1 MVDNSLENGSYG
13 KVSPYARSFSSD
25 YQVVPLLTV
34 GDLVP
39 YLQGQFGSYS
49 SSPEKKFAMP
59 GVPEGLGVIKYEG
72 DLQTDADDR
81 YYVFMS
87 SGLDLIPYK
96 EINTPETVVFTYF
109 NPDREEKIRGA
120 RVSLFEFDQ
129 YWNVIGGKNLIE
141 TITDNFTG
149 ITYSLN
155 LETGFYENPDS
166 PEDLTTSLNSTVDTI
181 LGGLTRFSSS
191 FLAESGFV
199 DSTTN
204 QEAPLYFLSEAG
216 DAPTNRA
223 WVVTVNGAALSLDG
237 LGRYFRS
244 SVVAA
249 SEYRP
254 LVVGTN
260 LSQKTVLLSTENS
273 EDGEVYLWVGNQTPE
288 DPNGL
293 KDGQLYV
300 LQASHPTTGDVYAY
314 ETLDED
320 TLAVVKWV
328 PVPKEVVLPPIT
340 TLSPDQLT
348 DVLSDYVNGL
358 SVDGTARSTNFRRLG
373 DIREDPSQPGVF
385 YFSVIGAP
393 DQTSGGMQDN
403 PLGKLYRLTL
413 NPDDPAGQ
421 GQLENL
427 LAGGYGA
434 GVHYDSLTVLSN
446 GKVLIQEDPGFVE
459 DRDIYTDENR
469 QAYLWQYDPLSDQV
483 SAVAGVA
490 EDDFCDDLGNNP
502 DIPGEWGSAGIVQ
515 VGETNSLLFN
525 VQART
530 DLRLNNLY
538 SEGGQLAML
547 QGIST
552 MNQGLAKFL
561 SGILSIR
568 GQAFNQSEF
577 SSESM
582 SLAEGSGSALQ
593 AVGTL
598 DSGIGTDL
606 PLTRVVVKLKPGINA
621 GEVEKVKTA
630 IGVKSVKVVG
640 LTGAQIWDLGSS
652 SSLDNAISVLNN
664 GQNKSLF
671 QYIEKG
677 SVVGLN
683 KPSKPNPPDLSPKVI
698 PNDPSFTQ
706 LWGLH
711 NIGQSGG
718 TVDADID
725 APEAWD
731 LQTGNSN
738 LRGQA
743 FKQSEFSSESKSL
756 AEGSGSALQAVG
768 ALDSGIGTA
777 LPLTRV
783 IVKLKPGINAS
794 EVEKVKTAIGV
805 KSVKVVGLTGAQ
817 IWDLRSS
824 SSLDNAISVLNNS
837 QNKSLFQ
844 YIEKDSVV
852 GLNRPS
858 KPNRPDLSPKLIPND
873 PGFNQLWGLNNT
885 GQNGGTV
892 DADIDAPE
900 AWDIQTGNPNLVIGV
915 IDTGVDYN
923 HPDLL
928 GNIWTNPGEIANDG
942 IDNDNNGYIDDV
954 RGWDFA
960 YNDNN
965 PSDVDGHG
973 THVSGTIAG
982 KGNNGVGVTGVAWNA
997 KIMPVKF
1004 LNDSGSG
1011 TLSNAILAIDYAT
1024 AKGVQLT
1031 NNSWGGGGYSQAL
1044 YDSINAAGNA
1054 GALFIAAAGN
1064 SAQNA
1069 DVNPMYPAGYNLA
1082 NIISV
1087 ASTTRTDALSSFS
1100 NYGLTSV
1107 DLGAPG
1113 SDIYSSIPGGG
1124 YATYS
1129 GTSMAS
1135 PHVAGAAALLW
1146 SQNPTWTAQQVKNT
1160 LMNTGDAISSL
1171 AGKTVSG
1178 KRLNIF
1184 NALGA
1189 ANLPAVTV
1197 AVSPAT
1203 VQEDGTT
1210 NLVYTFTRSNINLS
1224 SPLTVNFGAS
1234 GTANAAAVGS
1244 DPADYTVLTSSS
1256 VTFNPTTKL
1265 GTVTFAANA
1274 TTATVAVDPIA
1285 DTIAEIQN
1293 ETIALTV
1300 NSGTGYIGGTPTAAT
1315 GTIVSEETLPIFS
1328 NPNAITIPSSG
1339 AGNPYPSTIN
1349 VSGLTGGI
1357 NSLKVTLTGLSHT
1370 WSDDID
1376 VLLVG
1381 PSGAKALL
1389 MSDTGGSNTLNNV
1402 TLVFDPSATGF
1413 LPDDSQI
1420 AGGTYKPT
1428 DFETGDLFNS
1438 PAPIGPYGADFSVFN
1453 NTNPNGTWSLYVMDD
1468 VGGDSGTI
1476 AGGWSL
1482 LIGANPDLQIVTV
1495 AATDAAAA
1503 ETTGTPNPG
1512 QFTLTRTGPTA
1523 SALTV
1528 NVAMGGTATNG
1539 ADYTTIPATVTF
1551 AAGAATA
1558 VVNLSVIDDTFAEG
1572 TETATLTVLAGSG
1585 YTPGSLGNKSN
1596 PAASNGNARV
1606 RPSSSATVSIADNET
1621 GGGEPI
1627 TLNAVDSGWYDSTG
1641 FHSPSNTNYIVG
1653 DLGNPLFRN
1662 WFTFNLPTLTAPI
1675 ITAQLK
1681 VNTFDYG
1688 SLDASETYQLHEITT
1703 AVPTLTAGGSGLTG
1717 IYADLGDG
1725 AIYGSKIYSN
1735 ANDNLITTIDLNAS
1749 AISALTAKSGQ
1760 AFALGGLLATL
1771 DTIGNEEY
1779 VFGFSG
1785 PVPGDI
1791 QLILNTGTLPTVTVV
1806 ATDANAAEG
1815 TPANPGQFTLTRS
1828 GDSAA
1833 ALTVNVALTGT
1844 ATNGTDY
1851 TTIPTTVT
1859 FAADATTA
1867 VVNLAVIDDTLSE
1880 PLETAILTITP
1891 GSGYTVGS
1899 GANATVSIT
1908 DNNPPI
1914 ITVVATDP
1922 SAAETITGT
1931 PTNPGVFTLSR
1942 TGATTSALTV
1952 NLAMS
1957 GMATNGSDYSTIAS
1971 TATFAAGSATAL
1983 VNLNV
1988 IDDTLAEGTETAI
2001 LNLIAGEGYLLGS
2014 SANATV
2020 TIADNEAARPVVTIL
2035 ATDPSAAEKTGT
2047 PNPGVFTLSRTG
2059 ATTSALTVNLTV
2071 SGTATNGSDYSTIA
2085 ATATFAAGSATALVN
2100 VNVTDDILVE
2110 GPESVIV
2117 QVAPGSTYSVG
2128 AASIA
2133 TVTIADNDT
2142 AQPPVITISATDPI
2156 AAEPSDPGQ
2165 FTLSRTGATTSAL
2178 TVNLAVSGTATSGSD
2193 YTDLPATATFAV
2205 GSATALVNLN
2215 VIDDTVAEAPETVS
2229 LTVVPY
2235 TVGVYSVGTAS
2246 TATVTILDDDL
2257 PTISVNATDASAG
2270 ETSNPGVFTLTRTG
2284 TTASALTVNVAMSGT
2299 ATNVT
2304 DYSSIGGAVT
2314 FAPGSATALV
2324 NLTPVDDLVVEGSET
2339 AVLNLLAG
2347 MGYSLV
2353 TAASATV
2360 TIADNDWNGTATG
2373 ETYQGDAGNN
2383 ALNGLGGNDS
2393 LFGGAGNDSLNGGE
2407 GNDNLTG
2414 QGGKDTLV
2422 GGAGADKFNFTALGD
2437 SLLASFDVITD
2448 YAVGEQIDAP
2458 SPVAAITLSAAS
2470 GPAASLTQA
2479 AIQLALPS
2487 AVFTA
2492 NSARAFTVT
2501 GQTGTFIA
2509 LNDGA
2514 AGFNAATDSIL
2525 HLKNYNISG
2534 VNTVTIV

>member
-1 MVDNSLENGSYG
+1 MAGSCLENSSYSPYNG
-13 KVSPYARSFSSD
+13 VSPYVNSLSPD

-34 GDLVP
+34 GDRVP

-59 GVPEGLGVIKYEG
+59 GVPDGLGVVKYDG

-87 SGLDLIPYK
+87 SGIDLIPYK

-109 NPDREEKIRGA
+109 NPGREEKIRGA

-141 TITDNFTG
+141 TITDNSTG

-155 LETGFYENPDS
+155 VNTGFYENPDT
-166 PEDLTTSLNSTVDTI
+166 PGDLTTSLNSTVDTV
-181 LGGLTRFSSS
+181 LGGLARFSSS

-199 DSTTN
+199 DPATN
-204 QEAPLYFLSEAG
+204 QEAPLYFLSEEG
-216 DAPTNRA
+216 EAPTNRA
-223 WVVTVNGAALSLDG
+223 WVVTVKGDALSLDG
-237 LGRYFRS
+237 LGRYTRS

-300 LQASHPTTGDVYAY
+300 LQASHPTTGQVYAY
-314 ETLDED
+314 ETLAEG
-320 TLAVVKWV
+320 TPAVVKWA
-328 PVPKEVVLPPIT
+328 PVPKEIVLPPIT

-358 SVDGTARSTNFRRLG
+358 SIDGIARSTNFRRVG
-373 DIREDPSQPGVF
+373 DIGEDPSQPGVF
-385 YFSVIGAP
+385 YFSVTGAP
-393 DQTSGGMQDN
+393 AQTSDGVQDN
-403 PLGKLYRLTL
+403 PLGKVYRLTL

-427 LAGGYGA
+427 LVGGYGA
-434 GVHYDSLTVLSN
+434 GVSYDSLTVLNN
-446 GKVLIQEDPGFVE
+446 GKVLIQEDPGFLE
-459 DRDIYTDENR
+459 NRDIYTDENR
-469 QAYLWQYDPLSDQV
+469 QAYLWQYDPISDQV
-483 SAVAGVA
+483 SAVAEVA
-490 EDDFCDDLGNNP
+490 EDDFSEDLGNNP
-502 DIPGEWGSAGIVQ
+502 GIPGEWGAAGIVP
-515 VGETNSLLFN
+515 VGETNSLLVN

-538 SEGGQLAML
+538 SEGGQLAMF

-552 MNQGLAKFL
+552 ANQGLAKFL
-561 SGILSIR
+561 SGVLSIR
-568 GQAFNQSEF
+568 GKAFSR
-577 SSESM
+577 SESFRELKGLPQNN
-582 SLAEGSGSALQ
+582 SSAALAAD
-593 AVGTL
+593 TL
-598 DSGIGTDL
+598 DSDIGQQAVSITKS
-606 PLTRVVVKLKPGINA
+606 RVIVKFKPGISSS
-621 GEVEKVKTA
+621 EIQRIKTE
-630 IGVKSVKVVG
+630 IGVTKSQNVQ
-640 LTGAQIWDLGSS
+640 LTGAQIWDLFSKS
-652 SSLDNAISVLNN
+652 ALDNALSVLNN
-664 GQNKSLF
+664 NKNKSLF
-671 QYIEKG
+671 QYIEKD
-677 SVVGLN
+677 SVVGVN
-683 KPSKPNPPDLSPKVI
+683 KPSKPNPPVVNPNVI
-698 PNDPSFTQ
+698 PNDPSFNQ

-711 NIGQSGG
+711 NTGQSGG
-718 TVDADID
+718 TPDADID

-731 LQTGNSN
+731 LQTGN
-738 LRGQA
+738 
-743 FKQSEFSSESKSL
+743 
-756 AEGSGSALQAVG
+756 
-768 ALDSGIGTA
+768 
-777 LPLTRV
+777 
-783 IVKLKPGINAS
+783 
-794 EVEKVKTAIGV
+794 
-805 KSVKVVGLTGAQ
+805 
-817 IWDLRSS
+817 
-824 SSLDNAISVLNNS
+824 
-837 QNKSLFQ
+837 
-844 YIEKDSVV
+844 
-852 GLNRPS
+852 
-858 KPNRPDLSPKLIPND
+858 
-873 PGFNQLWGLNNT
+873 
-885 GQNGGTV
+885 
-892 DADIDAPE
+892 
-900 AWDIQTGNPNLVIGV
+900 PNLVIGV
-915 IDTGVDYN
+915 LDTGVDYN

-942 IDNDNNGYIDDV
+942 IDNDNNGYVDDV

-982 KGNNGVGVTGVAWNA
+982 KGNNGVGVAGVAWNA
-997 KIMPVKF
+997 KIMPLKF
-1004 LNDSGSG
+1004 LDDSGSG
-1011 TLSNAILAIDYAT
+1011 YLSDAILAVNYAT
-1024 AKGVQLT
+1024 AKGVKIT
-1031 NNSWGGGGYSQAL
+1031 NNSWGGGGFSQAL
-1044 YDSINAAGNA
+1044 YDAINAAGQA

-1064 SAQNA
+1064 SSANA
-1069 DVNPMYPAGYNLA
+1069 DVNPMYPAAYNLD

-1100 NYGLTSV
+1100 NYGLASV

-1124 YATYS
+1124 YDTYS

-1146 SQNPTWTAQQVKNT
+1146 SQNSTWTAQQVKNT
-1160 LMNTGDAISSL
+1160 LMNTGDAIASL

-1178 KRLNIF
+1178 KRLNIY

-1189 ANLPAVTV
+1189 ANLPAVSV

-1244 DPADYTVLTSSS
+1244 DPADYTVLTSGS

-1274 TTATVAVDPIA
+1274 TTATVTVDPIA

-1300 NSGTGYIGGTPTAAT
+1300 NSGTGYIGGSPNAAT
-1315 GTIVSEETLPIFS
+1315 GIIVSEETLPIFT

-1349 VSGLTGGI
+1349 VSGLTGGV

-1370 WSDDID
+1370 WPDDID

-1389 MSDTGGSNTLNNV
+1389 MSDVGGFNGINNV
-1402 TLVFDPSATGF
+1402 TLVFDPTATAF
-1413 LPDDSQI
+1413 LPDESQI
-1420 AGGTYKPT
+1420 TGGTYKPT
-1428 DFETGDLFNS
+1428 DFETGDLFNA
-1438 PAPIGPYGADFSVFN
+1438 PAPVGPYGVDFSVFN

-1482 LIGANPDLQIVTV
+1482 LIGTNPDLQIVTV

-1512 QFTLTRTGPTA
+1512 VFTLTRTGPTT

-1528 NVAMGGTATNG
+1528 NIAMGGTATNG
-1539 ADYTTIPATVTF
+1539 SDYTAIPSTVTF

-1558 VVNLSVIDDTFAEG
+1558 VVNLNVIDDSFSEG
-1572 TETATLTVLAGSG
+1572 TETASLTVLPGPG
-1585 YTPGSLGNKSN
+1585 YGVGRVKS
-1596 PAASNGNARV
+1596 ASNSPAGKQI
-1606 RPSSSATVSIADNET
+1606 RPTSTATVSISDNE
-1621 GGGEPI
+1621 PPLSSI
-1627 TLNAVDSGWYDSTG
+1627 VLNAADSGWYDSTG
-1641 FHSPSNTNYIVG
+1641 FHDSTNTNYITG
-1653 DLGNPLFRN
+1653 ESFGTLWRD
-1662 WFTFNLPTLTAPI
+1662 WFVFNLPTLTAPI
-1675 ITAQLK
+1675 LSAQLK
-1681 VNTFDYG
+1681 LNTFEYE
-1688 SLDASETYQLHEITT
+1688 SLDASETYELREITT
-1703 AVPTLTAGGSGLTG
+1703 AVPTLTAGGSGLTA
-1717 IYADLGDG
+1717 IYTDLGDG
-1725 AIYGSKIYSN
+1725 AIYGSRVYTN
-1735 ANDNLITTIDLNAS
+1735 ADDYQTRTIDLNAA

-1760 AFALGGLLATL
+1760 AFALGGLLTTL
-1771 DTIGNEEY
+1771 DTAFNDEY
-1779 VFGFSG
+1779 IFGYSS

-1791 QLILNTGTLPTVTVV
+1791 QLILNTGTLPTVTVA
-1806 ATDANAAEG
+1806 ATDASAAEG

-1828 GDSAA
+1828 GGSSA
-1833 ALTVNVALTGT
+1833 ALTVNVTLTGT

-1859 FAADATTA
+1859 FAANATTA
-1867 VVNLAVIDDTLSE
+1867 VVDLNVIDDTISE
-1880 PLETAILTITP
+1880 PLETAILTIAA
-1891 GSGYTVGS
+1891 GSGYTVGGS
-1899 GANATVSIT
+1899 ASATVNIT
-1908 DNNPPI
+1908 DNDPPV
-1914 ITVVATDP
+1914 ITVVATDA
-1922 SAAETITGT
+1922 SAAETLTGT
-1931 PTNPGVFTLSR
+1931 TPNPGQFTLSR

-1957 GMATNGSDYSTIAS
+1957 GTATNGSDYTTIPA
-1971 TATFAAGSATAL
+1971 TATFAVGSATAL

-1988 IDDTLAEGTETAI
+1988 TDDTLAENPETAI
-2001 LNLIAGEGYLLGS
+2001 LNLLAGTGYLLGS
-2014 SANATV
+2014 SASATV
-2020 TIADNEAARPVVTIL
+2020 TIADNEPALPVVTIL
-2035 ATDPSAAEKTGT
+2035 ATDPSAAETLTGTT
-2047 PNPGVFTLSRTG
+2047 PNPGQFTLSRSG

-2071 SGTATNGSDYSTIA
+2071 SGMATNGADYTTIP
-2085 ATATFAAGSATALVN
+2085 ATATFAAGSATAVVN
-2100 VNVTDDILVE
+2100 VSVTDDTLVE

-2128 AASIA
+2128 TASLA
-2133 TVTIADNDT
+2133 VVTIVDNDT
-2142 AQPPVITISATDPI
+2142 AQPPVITISATDAI
-2156 AAEPSDPGQ
+2156 AAEPADPGQ

-2178 TVNLAVSGTATSGSD
+2178 TVNLAVSGTATSGTD
-2193 YTDLPATATFAV
+2193 YTALPATATFAA
-2205 GSATALVNLN
+2205 GSATALVNLS
-2215 VIDDTVAEAPETVS
+2215 VINDTVAEAPETVS

-2257 PTISVNATDASAG
+2257 PTISVAASDASAG
-2270 ETSNPGVFTLTRTG
+2270 ETANPGAFTLTRTG
-2284 TTASALTVNVAMSGT
+2284 ATDSALTVNLAMGGT
-2299 ATNVT
+2299 ATNGT
-2304 DYSSIGGAVT
+2304 DYTTIPATVT
-2314 FAPGSATALV
+2314 FAAGSATAKVTLS
-2324 NLTPVDDLVVEGSET
+2324 PVDDLVVEGGET

-2347 MGYSLV
+2347 MGYSLG
-2353 TAASATV
+2353 TPTSATV

-2383 ALNGLGGNDS
+2383 AINGLGGNDN
-2393 LFGGAGNDSLNGGE
+2393 LFGGLGNDVINGGDGLDTLTGQG
-2407 GNDNLTG
+2407 GNDNLFGGLGNDVINGGDGLDTLTG
-2414 QGGKDTLV
+2414 QGGKDTLI
-2422 GGAGADKFNFTALGD
+2422 GAAGADKFNFIALGD

-2448 YAVGEQIDAP
+2448 YALGEQIDAP
-2458 SPVAAITLSAAS
+2458 TSVAITTLTAS
-2470 GPAASLTQA
+2470 SGNATSLTAA
-2479 AIQLALPS
+2479 AIQAVLTS
-2487 AVFTA
+2487 GVFTA

-2501 GQTGTFIA
+2501 GQTGTFLA
-2509 LNDGA
+2509 LNNGT
-2514 AGFNAATDSIL
+2514 AGFNASTDSLI
-2525 HLKNYNISG
+2525 HLTSYAISAT
-2534 VNTVTIV
+2534 NTVAIV

>member
-1 MVDNSLENGSYG
+1 MVDNSLENGSYD

-39 YLQGQFGSYS
+39 YLQGQFGNYS
-49 SSPEKKFAMP
+49 SSPEKRFAMP
-59 GVPEGLGVIKYEG
+59 GVPDGLGVIKYEG

-87 SGLDLIPYK
+87 SGIDLIPYK

-109 NPDREEKIRGA
+109 NPGREEKIRGA

-141 TITDNFTG
+141 TITDNSTG

-155 LETGFYENPDS
+155 VNTGFYENPDS

-199 DSTTN
+199 DPATN
-204 QEAPLYFLSEAG
+204 QEAPLYFLSEEG
-216 DAPTNRA
+216 EAPTNRA
-223 WVVTVNGAALSLDG
+223 WVVTVKGDALSLDG
-237 LGRYFRS
+237 LGRYARS

-300 LQASHPTTGDVYAY
+300 LQVSHPTTGDVYAY

-358 SVDGTARSTNFRRLG
+358 SVDGTARSTNFRRVG
-373 DIREDPSQPGVF
+373 DIGEDPSQPGVF
-385 YFSVIGAP
+385 YFSVTGAP
-393 DQTSGGMQDN
+393 AQTFDGVQDN
-403 PLGKLYRLTL
+403 PLGKVYRLTL

-427 LAGGYGA
+427 LVGGYGA
-434 GVHYDSLTVLSN
+434 GVGYDSLTVLSN

-483 SAVAGVA
+483 SAVGEVA
-490 EDDFCDDLGNNP
+490 EDDFSEDLGNNP
-502 DIPGEWGSAGIVQ
+502 AIPGEWSSAGIVP
-515 VGETNSLLFN
+515 VGETNSLLVN

-538 SEGGQLAML
+538 SEGGQLVML

-561 SGILSIR
+561 SGVLSIR
-568 GQAFNQSEF
+568 GQAFNTLTIADNDWNGTAIGETYQGDAGNNAINGLGGNDNLFGGLGNDVINGGDGLDTLTGQGGKDTLIGAAGADKFNFIALGDSLLTSFEGLPIFKSSQNVEGSKQGQSFRFEAGTIN
-577 SSESM
+577 SLEVPDVITESFRESR
-582 SLAEGSGSALQ
+582 SLSEGSGSALQ
-593 AVGTL
+593 AVDT
-598 DSGIGTDL
+598 
-606 PLTRVVVKLKPGINA
+606 
-621 GEVEKVKTA
+621 
-630 IGVKSVKVVG
+630 
-640 LTGAQIWDLGSS
+640 LGS
-652 SSLDNAISVLNN
+652 
-664 GQNKSLF
+664 
-671 QYIEKG
+671 
-677 SVVGLN
+677 
-683 KPSKPNPPDLSPKVI
+683 
-698 PNDPSFTQ
+698 
-706 LWGLH
+706 
-711 NIGQSGG
+711 
-718 TVDADID
+718 
-725 APEAWD
+725 
-731 LQTGNSN
+731 
-738 LRGQA
+738 
-743 FKQSEFSSESKSL
+743 
-756 AEGSGSALQAVG
+756 
-768 ALDSGIGTA
+768 GTA
-777 LPLTRV
+777 PPLTRV

-817 IWDLRSS
+817 IWDLGPS
-824 SSLDNAISVLNNS
+824 SSLDNAISTLNNS

-852 GLNRPS
+852 RLNRPS

-873 PGFNQLWGLNNT
+873 PGFNQLWGLHNT
-885 GQNGGTV
+885 GQSGGTP

-923 HPDLL
+923 HPDLV

-965 PSDVDGHG
+965 PSDVQGHG

-1024 AKGVQLT
+1024 AKGVKLT

-1113 SDIYSSIPGGG
+1113 SDIYSTTPNN
-1124 YATYS
+1124 TYS
-1129 GTSMAS
+1129 TYNGTSMAS

-1184 NALGA
+1184 KALGA

-1224 SPLTVNFGAS
+1224 SPLTVNFQAS
-1234 GTANAAAVGS
+1234 GIANAAPVGS
-1244 DPADYTVLTSSS
+1244 NPADYTVLTNAS
-1256 VTFNPTTKL
+1256 VTFSPATKL
-1265 GTVTFAANA
+1265 GTVTFAAGA
-1274 TTATVAVDPIA
+1274 TTATVVVDPIA
-1285 DTIAEIQN
+1285 DTVQESSESVI
-1293 ETIALTV
+1293 LTV
-1300 NSGTGYIGGTPTAAT
+1300 NSGTGYIGDSPNTAT
-1315 GTIVSEETLPIFS
+1315 GTIISEEVFTTYFSDDFANNTKGWTLGTEWQI
-1328 NPNAITIPSSG
+1328 G
-1339 AGNPYPSTIN
+1339 AAKTSTGHAYGNPDPGTDNTPTADNGVAGVVIGGNASTALHGFYYLTSPIIN
-1349 VSGLTGGI
+1349 TTTATTLFFEYARWLNSDYTPYMQNTVDIFNGSSWVNLSSTGASPGITDNAWTPQQFDISAHKSASTQVRFGFNVGSGGAFTVS
-1357 NSLKVTLTGLSHT
+1357 S
-1370 WSDDID
+1370 W
-1376 VLLVG
+1376 
-1381 PSGAKALL
+1381 
-1389 MSDTGGSNTLNNV
+1389 NV
-1402 TLVFDPSATGF
+1402 
-1413 LPDDSQI
+1413 
-1420 AGGTYKPT
+1420 
-1428 DFETGDLFNS
+1428 
-1438 PAPIGPYGADFSVFN
+1438 
-1453 NTNPNGTWSLYVMDD
+1453 DD
-1468 VGGDSGTI
+1468 VKIYGDGGVDT
-1476 AGGWSL
+1476 
-1482 LIGANPDLQIVTV
+1482 PVVTV
-1495 AATDAAAA
+1495 VATDAVAGEPA
-1503 ETTGTPNPG
+1503 NNG
-1512 QFTLTRTGPTA
+1512 QYTLSRTGSTA

-1585 YTPGSLGNKSN
+1585 YIPGSLGNKSN

-1641 FHSPSNTNYIVG
+1641 FHDPSNTNYIVG
-1653 DLGNPLFRN
+1653 DGSNTLYRN

-1681 VNTFDYG
+1681 VNTFDY
-1688 SLDASETYQLHEITT
+1688 SSPQPSETYELRDVTT
-1703 AVPTLTAGGSGLTG
+1703 AVPTLTAGGSDKTA

-1725 AIYGSKIYSN
+1725 AIYGSQTYTN
-1735 ANDNLITTIDLNAS
+1735 ADDDKFRTIDLNAA

-1771 DTIGNEEY
+1771 DTIANIEY

-1791 QLILNTGTLPTVTVV
+1791 QLILNTGTLPTVTVA
-1806 ATDANAAEG
+1806 ATDADAAEG

-1828 GDSAA
+1828 GGSAA

-1859 FAADATTA
+1859 FAVGSATA
-1867 VVNLAVIDDTLSE
+1867 LVDLAVIDDTLSE

-1899 GANATVSIT
+1899 GASATVSIT
-1908 DNNPPI
+1908 DNDPPI

-1988 IDDTLAEGTETAI
+1988 IDDTLAEGPETAI

-2020 TIADNEAARPVVTIL
+2020 TIADNEAALPMVTIL
-2035 ATDPSAAEKTGT
+2035 ATDPSAAEKITGT
-2047 PNPGVFTLSRTG
+2047 PTNPGVFTLSRTG

-2085 ATATFAAGSATALVN
+2085 ATATFAAGSAMALVN

-2193 YTDLPATATFAV
+2193 YTALPATATFAV

-2215 VIDDTVAEAPETVS
+2215 VIDDTLAEAPETVS

-2284 TTASALTVNVAMSGT
+2284 ATASALTVNVAMSGT

-2314 FAPGSATALV
+2314 FAAGSATALV

-2347 MGYSLV
+2347 MGYSLG
-2353 TAASATV
+2353 TASATV

-2383 ALNGLGGNDS
+2383 AINGLGGNDS
-2393 LFGGAGNDSLNGGE
+2393 LFGGAGNDVINGGD
-2407 GNDNLTG
+2407 GLDTLTG
-2414 QGGKDTLV
+2414 QGGKDTLI
-2422 GGAGADKFNFTALGD
+2422 GAAGADKFNFIALGD

-2448 YAVGEQIDAP
+2448 YALGEQIDAP
-2458 SPVAAITLSAAS
+2458 ISVATTTLTAS
-2470 GPAASLTQA
+2470 SGNVTSLTAA
-2479 AIQLALPS
+2479 AIQAVLTS
-2487 AVFTA
+2487 GVFTA
-2492 NSARAFTVT
+2492 NRARAFTVT
-2501 GQTGTFIA
+2501 GQTGTFLA
-2509 LNDGA
+2509 LNDGT
-2514 AGFNAATDSIL
+2514 AGFSASTDSII
-2525 HLKNYNISG
+2525 HLSSYAISAT
-2534 VNTVTIV
+2534 NTVTIV